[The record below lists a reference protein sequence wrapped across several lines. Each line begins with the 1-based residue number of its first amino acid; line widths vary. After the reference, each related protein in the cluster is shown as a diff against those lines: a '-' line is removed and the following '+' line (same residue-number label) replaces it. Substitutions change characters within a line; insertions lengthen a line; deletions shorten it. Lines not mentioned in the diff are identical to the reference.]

1 LDIIHEIFK
10 GLPVSQTF
18 ESIFKDNVKRVHYQV
33 DGLSSEKS
41 HIQVVIWPTFSGL
54 TDFERGIADRIA
66 SLGFSAT
73 ALDLYGIDQN
83 PVEMD
88 EKMAKMG
95 ALLAEAD
102 PLHNLQNELT
112 QSACDAI
119 HGKTIVH
126 VGFCMGGRLAL
137 EAGLHLA
144 DSAGAASFHG
154 LMSFFR
160 AQSAEKANTKAKILV
175 LNGYDDHLVTD
186 DDAQEAK
193 RYWKSLAMDFQF
205 MDFSNTVHSFMLPSA
220 NNPEH
225 GSQYN
230 PQTAQR
236 GYRYLANF
244 LEEFI

>member
-1 LDIIHEIFK
+1 M
-10 GLPVSQTF
+10 SQTF

-102 PLHNLQNELT
+102 PLHRLLNELT

-126 VGFCMGGRLAL
+126 VGFCLGGRLAL
-137 EAGLHLA
+137 EAGLHLEN
-144 DSAGAASFHG
+144 SAGAVSFHG

-175 LNGYDDHLVTD
+175 LNGHDDHLVTNE
-186 DDAQEAK
+186 DAQEAK

>member
-1 LDIIHEIFK
+1 M
-10 GLPVSQTF
+10 SQTF
-18 ESIFKDNVKRVHYQV
+18 ESIFKDNIKRVHYQV

-54 TDFERGIADRIA
+54 SDFEKGIADHIA

-73 ALDLYGIDQN
+73 ALDLYGIENN
-83 PVEMD
+83 PVEME
-88 EKMAKMG
+88 EKLATMG
-95 ALLAEAD
+95 ALLAEAE
-102 PLHNLQNELT
+102 PLHALLSELT

-126 VGFCMGGRLAL
+126 VGFCLGGRLAL
-137 EAGLHLA
+137 EAGLHLH

-160 AQSAEKANTKAKILV
+160 AQSEEKANTKAKMLV
-175 LNGYDDHLVTD
+175 LNGHQDSLVTEA
-186 DDAQEAK
+186 DAQEAK
-193 RYWKSLAMDFQF
+193 RYWTSLGMDFQF
-205 MDFSNTVHSFMLPSA
+205 IDFSNTMHSFMLPSA
-220 NNPEH
+220 NNPDH

-244 LEEFI
+244 LEEFV

>member
-1 LDIIHEIFK
+1 MN
-10 GLPVSQTF
+10 QTF
-18 ESIFKDNVKRVHYQV
+18 EAIFKDNVKRMHYQV
-33 DGLSSEKS
+33 DGLSSDKS

-54 TDFERGIADRIA
+54 TDFEKGIADHIA

-83 PVEMD
+83 PVEM
-88 EKMAKMG
+88 EQKRAKMG
-95 ALLAEAD
+95 ALVAEAD
-102 PLHNLQNELT
+102 PLHELQNELT

-126 VGFCMGGRLAL
+126 VGFCLGGRLAL
-137 EAGLHLA
+137 EAGLHLEN
-144 DSAGAASFHG
+144 SAGAVSFHG

-160 AQSAEKANTKAKILV
+160 AQSEEKANTKTKILV
-175 LNGYDDHLVTD
+175 LNGHQDPLVTE

-193 RYWKSLAMDFQF
+193 RYWTSLAMDFQF
-205 MDFSNTVHSFMLPSA
+205 VDFSNTMHSFMLPSA
-220 NNPEH
+220 NNPDH

-230 PQTAQR
+230 PLVAKR
-236 GYRYLANF
+236 GYSYLESF

>member
-1 LDIIHEIFK
+1 M
-10 GLPVSQTF
+10 SQTF
-18 ESIFKDNVKRVHYQV
+18 ESIFKDKVKRMHYQV

-54 TDFERGIADRIA
+54 TDFEKSIADHIA

-83 PVEMD
+83 PVELD
-88 EKMAKMG
+88 AKMAKMG
-95 ALLAEAD
+95 ALLAESD
-102 PLHNLQNELT
+102 PLHDLQNELT
-112 QSACDAI
+112 QSACDVI

-126 VGFCMGGRLAL
+126 VGFCLGGRLAL

-144 DSAGAASFHG
+144 DSAGAVSFHG

-160 AQSAEKANTKAKILV
+160 AQSEEKANTKTKILV
-175 LNGYDDHLVTD
+175 LNGHQDAMVTEE
-186 DDAQEAK
+186 DAQDAK
-193 RYWKSLAMDFQF
+193 RYWTGLGIDFQF
-205 MDFSNTVHSFMLPSA
+205 VDFSHAVHSFMLPTA

-225 GSQYN
+225 NSQYN
-230 PQTAQR
+230 PLVAKR
-236 GYRYLANF
+236 AYGYLANF

>member
-1 LDIIHEIFK
+1 MN
-10 GLPVSQTF
+10 QTF
-18 ESIFKDNVKRVHYQV
+18 EAIFKDNVKRMHYQV

-54 TDFERGIADRIA
+54 TDFEKGIADRIA

-73 ALDLYGIDQN
+73 AIDLYGMDEN

-88 EKMAKMG
+88 QKRAKMG
-95 ALLAEAD
+95 ALVAEAE
-102 PLHNLQNELT
+102 PLHELMDGLT

-126 VGFCMGGRLAL
+126 VGFCLGGRLAL
-137 EAGLHLA
+137 EAGLHLES
-144 DSAGAASFHG
+144 SAGAVSFHG

-160 AQSAEKANTKAKILV
+160 AQSEVKANTKAKVLV
-175 LNGYDDHLVTD
+175 LNGYQDPLVSE

-193 RYWKSLAMDFQF
+193 RYWDSLGMDFQF
-205 MDFSNTVHSFMLPSA
+205 IDFSNTMHSFMLPSA

-230 PQTAQR
+230 PQIAQR
-236 GYRYLANF
+236 AFGYLDNF
-244 LEEFI
+244 LHEFI